1 MYEWI
6 LCLEY
11 CFNTLYELYEIFVM
25 VRLGQGNDMVDMY
38 VAWYDMTMD
47 GMVWTNVISSYLV

>member
-1 MYEWI
+1 M
-6 LCLEY
+6 
-11 CFNTLYELYEIFVM
+11 FVM

-38 VAWYDMTMD
+38 GAWYDMTMD